1 MSTSLECLQST
12 YFINSDDE
20 RIVGYSQDVI
30 GSKTDPVEQ
39 AIALYY
45 AVRDGFRYDPYD
57 ISLNPD
63 AFKASNILALGKGW
77 CVAKAILL
85 AACCRSI
92 GIPSRL
98 GFADVSNHL
107 STERM
112 RQVMQTNVF
121 YWHGYTSIF
130 LNNKW
135 VKATPAFNIELC
147 DRFHLKPLEF
157 DGTEDSIYHEFD
169 ELGNKHMEY
178 LNDRG
183 EYSDLPLEALIETFA
198 EHYPNMAVL
207 ASTADFDQDI
217 ANEIL

>member
-1 MSTSLECLQST
+1 MSTAIEFIQST
-12 YFINSDDE
+12 YFIDSDDE
-20 RIVGYSQDVI
+20 RIVGYSQDII
-30 GSKTDPVEQ
+30 GSETDPVKQ

-57 ISLNPD
+57 ISLSPD

-112 RQVMQTNVF
+112 RQVMQTDVF

-130 LNNKW
+130 LNNNW

-147 DRFHLKPLEF
+147 DKFNLKPLEF
-157 DGTEDSIYHEFD
+157 DGTKDSIYHEFD
-169 ELGNKHMEY
+169 EMGNKHMEY

-198 EHYPNMAVL
+198 EYYPNMAAL
-207 ASTADFDQDI
+207 ASNADFDQDI
-217 ANEIL
+217 ASETI